1 MSPFLFNTI
10 LKDPGSGIQEGRKGG
25 RKERRK
31 KGKDGEREGEKE
43 REEIKGNKIGKEEI
57 NSLVTDNTSY
67 KQKSLRNPPNISRIN
82 K

>member
-10 LKDPGSGIQEGRKGG
+10 LKDPGSGIREGRRGG
-25 RKERRK
+25 RKKGRRK
-31 KGKDGEREGEKE
+31 GKEGEKGGEE

-57 NSLVTDNTSY
+57 NSLVTDNISY

>member
-1 MSPFLFNTI
+1 MEFG
-10 LKDPGSGIQEGRKGG
+10 KGEKEEGRKEGRKGEG
-25 RKERRK
+25 KE
-31 KGKDGEREGEKE
+31 GEREGEKE

>member
-1 MSPFLFNTI
+1 MEFG
-10 LKDPGSGIQEGRKGG
+10 KGKKEEGRKEGRKGEG
-25 RKERRK
+25 Q
-31 KGKDGEREGEKE
+31 GKREREGEKE

-57 NSLVTDNTSY
+57 NFLVTDNISY